1 MRKRSP
7 SKVVALVSI
16 VAILSLTA
24 PGLFAGDTFR
34 HFFRF
39 ERLLDT
45 PAVFLFSFFYFT
57 PIYDVGKVL
66 APPSIENNNT
76 RQIKVLGLLDS
87 VRPAAED

>member
-1 MRKRSP
+1 MRKRSY
-7 SKVVALVSI
+7 SKVVAIVSI

-39 ERLLDT
+39 ERFLDT
-45 PAVFLFSFFYFT
+45 PAVFLYSFLYFT

-66 APPSIENNNT
+66 APPTVENNDT
-76 RQIKVLGLLDS
+76 KQIKVLGGLDVDRIS
-87 VRPAAED
+87 DED

>member
-24 PGLFAGDTFR
+24 PGLFAGDSVR
-34 HFFRF
+34 HFFSF
-39 ERLLDT
+39 ERFLDR

-76 RQIKVLGLLDS
+76 RQIKISGGLDVDRLSKD
-87 VRPAAED
+87 D